1 MKLQERLKGWFTTL
15 QKYADRWWYAP
26 AIGLLAAADLFLVV
40 IPTDGLLIGAVML
53 SPRRW
58 IYTALMVSIGS
69 ALGCLVL
76 AHLIQVH
83 GMPFLLNI
91 VPGIQTNSTWTWT
104 NQLMDKWG
112 TWAVFLVALSPIMQ
126 HPAIAL
132 AALAGMPLANIA
144 GFAFAGR
151 ILKYLM
157 LAYLGTHAPGVL
169 GKFWGLQYEL
179 EEVGLKDEILHA
191 NDDPAHKQHKHATE
205 QGLKGNHEVKSP
217 KP

>member
-26 AIGLLAAADLFLVV
+26 VIGLLAAADLFLVV

-58 IYTALMVSIGS
+58 IYSALMVSLGS
-69 ALGCLVL
+69 ALGCVAL

-83 GMPFLLNI
+83 GMPFLLSI
-91 VPGIQTNSTWTWT
+91 VPGIQANSTWTWT
-104 NQLMDKWG
+104 NELMDKWG
-112 TWAVFLVALSPIMQ
+112 TWAVFLVALSPMMQ

-169 GKFWGLQYEL
+169 GKFWGLQHEL
-179 EEVGLKDEILHA
+179 EEVGLKDEIMHA
-191 NDDPAHKQHKHATE
+191 NDTD
-205 QGLKGNHEVKSP
+205 QGLKGTHEAKSP